1 MLLLSYQLAFQSAA
15 LSHQLTLLSCYL
27 QHTRRCLSLD
37 TIKWCM
43 QWSHVRCFLLH
54 TADEAVTHQKLLVDL
69 PSLVHAPDKTDNC
82 RDETLTLHGLLPMLC
97 CVHIFRRVTH
107 DFQARQLQRHIVDSK
122 DDTLQRKR

>member
-97 CVHIFRRVTH
+97 AH
-107 DFQARQLQRHIVDSK
+107 L
-122 DDTLQRKR
+122 

>member
-1 MLLLSYQLAFQSAA
+1 
-15 LSHQLTLLSCYL
+15 
-27 QHTRRCLSLD
+27 
-37 TIKWCM
+37 
-43 QWSHVRCFLLH
+43 LLH

-107 DFQARQLQRHIVDSK
+107 DFQARQLQRHIVDSN